1 MPVIPPPPY
10 SKKNVQWS
18 MYKIVDS
25 KWKPQPLA
33 EEDYVDVP
41 KYKKYTKNWFSR
53 NIINILDSYNHR
65 PSAFAQHFIEMAEE
79 YEQELEQARLE
90 EARLVM
96 IRFQELIARSRG
108 GAEQIGIT
116 RSRLTRI

>member
-25 KWKPQPLA
+25 KWKPQPPA
-33 EEDYVDVP
+33 EEDYVDLP

-53 NIINILDSYNHR
+53 KIINILDSYNHR
-65 PSAFAQHFIEMAEE
+65 PSAFAQHFIEITED
-79 YEQELEQARLE
+79 YEQELEQARLEEARLE

-108 GAEQIGIT
+108 VQNKLE
-116 RSRLTRI
+116 

>member
-53 NIINILDSYNHR
+53 KIITISDSFNHR
-65 PSAFAQHFIEMAEE
+65 QSQITVIQQQISQIR
-79 YEQELEQARLE
+79 EQELEQARLE
-90 EARLVM
+90 EARLIM
-96 IRFQELIARSRG
+96 FRFQELIALSRRG
-108 GAEQIGIT
+108 PPY
-116 RSRLTRI
+116 